1 MLGPGWQECPSK
13 QSASKLN
20 HLMRIAESI
29 DGSHRKDEL
38 IRPVMPEL
46 DTLRGVAILG
56 VLALHGLYSR
66 SSVFHGFSQTTRVF
80 LNVVQWGWLG
90 VNLFFVLSGF
100 LITGILIDS
109 RSKPDYY
116 RRFYVRRALRILPA
130 YYALLILL
138 AALRQSSAA
147 YLGLS
152 SVFLANV
159 TDLFGVGVGYGPLWS
174 LAVEEHYYLLWP
186 MVVRW
191 LNRRNL
197 AIAALGI
204 CVAEPILRA
213 FAFRHGY
220 VDGLATYTWL
230 VADGLAS
237 GSLLAI
243 LLRTSVTRRQVA
255 AICIGLW
262 AFGVAAAAGGAP
274 FGILTRN
281 RQLGAALQHTVIDLI
296 FCGVLLFFLLAGTAS
311 WGTFVNIRALR
322 FLGRISYGLYLVHL
336 LVFRMYDKVCR
347 RLFPSLLAADGHFS
361 RIVFN
366 FVVAGGA
373 SIVIAYLS
381 RRFFEERFLR
391 LKRRWTSSNPDG
403 MPVSAG
409 LEDSPSRDSIAQS
422 A

>member
-1 MLGPGWQECPSK
+1 
-13 QSASKLN
+13 
-20 HLMRIAESI
+20 MRIAESTN
-29 DGSHRKDEL
+29 GSHSKNAL
-38 IRPVMPEL
+38 VRPVMPEL

-66 SSVFHGFSQTTRVF
+66 SSAFHGFNQSTRLL

-130 YYALLILL
+130 YYALLLLL
-138 AALRQSSAA
+138 AVLRQSSAA

-152 SVFLANV
+152 FVYLANV

-197 AIAALGI
+197 AIAAIGI
-204 CVAEPILRA
+204 CLAEPILRA

-243 LLRTSVTRRQVA
+243 LLRTAVTRRQVA
-255 AICIGLW
+255 SICIGLG
-262 AFGVAAAAGGAP
+262 AFGLAAATGGGP

-281 RQLGAALQHTVIDLI
+281 RLLGAALQHTLIDLL

-311 WGTFVNIRALR
+311 WGTFVNVRALR

-336 LVFRMYDKVCR
+336 LVFRMYDKVCHR
-347 RLFPSLLAADGHFS
+347 FLPSLLAADGHFS
-361 RIVFN
+361 KIVLN
-366 FVVAGGA
+366 FIVAGGA
-373 SIVIAYLS
+373 SVLIAYLS

-391 LKRRWTSSNPDG
+391 LKNRWTSSGPEG
-403 MPVSAG
+403 VQVSAG
-409 LEDSPSRDSIAQS
+409 MEDPPSRNRIVQS